1 MVNTNKNELRL
12 SQKLELMTAIFNRRS
27 IRSILDIWSSQQ
39 LVEGHG
45 FLWDKLVEL
54 HYLLQDD
61 EFVREDVTRDMIPS
75 ATYQRQQG
83 CDLKLDYCKGV
94 ECIWLNPEC
103 AGNKVKIN
111 MEVMAQTICGYLGT
125 HGKSSSSES
134 QAKTGSLKNPVA

>member
-125 HGKSSSSES
+125 QGKSSSSES
-134 QAKTGSLKNPVA
+134 QAKSGSLKNPVA